1 MSKIGLYFKKLK
13 KLFNLLSSLEQVN
26 DEIKINQGN
35 ILCALNN
42 KKNSLDVRDY
52 EFKIFSQ
59 WGEDGIIQHLLDVVE
74 IKNKTFIEFGVE
86 SFKESNCRF
95 LMVKNNWRGFVI
107 DGAEENIA
115 ELRRSYYFWK
125 YNLAAVSS
133 FITKDN
139 VDTVLTQSGF
149 DADLGL
155 LSIDIDGNDYYV
167 LEAIESFRPRI
178 LICEYNAVFGTRKVT
193 VPYDENFQRTNKH
206 FSNLYFG
213 ASLSALV
220 YLAQTRGYS
229 LVGVNSNAVNAFF
242 VRNDLLNDKLT
253 ALTADE
259 AFIPSEFREARDSQG
274 QLTYCAGEQR
284 LALLA
289 GMPVVNVETGQIEYL

>member
-1 MSKIGLYFKKLK
+1 MTRIGSYLRKIKKI
-13 KLFNLLSSLEQVN
+13 FNLISSLEQVN
-26 DEIKINQGN
+26 DEIKVNQGYMLGSIN
-35 ILCALNN
+35 M
-42 KKNSLDVRDY
+42 KKNSLNIQDY

-74 IKNKTFIEFGVE
+74 VKNKTFIEFGVE

-95 LMVKNNWRGFVI
+95 LMVKNNWKGFVI
-107 DGAEENIA
+107 DGSDENIA
-115 ELRRSYYFWK
+115 ELRQSYYFWK
-125 YNLAAVSS
+125 YNLTAVSS
-133 FITKDN
+133 FITKQN
-139 VDTVLTQSGF
+139 VDSLLMRSGF
-149 DADLGL
+149 DEDLGL

-167 LEAIESFRPRI
+167 LQAIESFKPRI
-178 LICEYNAVFGTRKVT
+178 LICEYNAVFGARKIT
-193 VPYDENFQRTNKH
+193 VPYDDNFQRTNKH

-242 VRNDLLNDKLT
+242 VRNDLLSDKLT
-253 ALTADE
+253 VLTADE
-259 AFIPSEFREARDSQG
+259 AFFPSEFREARDSHG
-274 QLTYCAGEQR
+274 QLTYCSGDLR
-284 LALLA
+284 LAQLA